1 MFDSLIIR
9 RQPQKMTIFKRGV
22 VGILFVRSFMPL
34 LFFPGNGVSLIND
47 GHFMP
52 FGVRGK
58 EKKTFEENS
67 RKIELRTYGVCCT
80 LCKSKQMLR

>member
-34 LFFPGNGVSLIND
+34 LFFPGNGSEFD
-47 GHFMP
+47 QWWP
-52 FGVRGK
+52 FHAIWRK
-58 EKKTFEENS
+58 RKRKKKLL
-67 RKIELRTYGVCCT
+67 RKIVRRKDT
-80 LCKSKQMLR
+80 